1 MCKVG
6 FGLEVEGQVG
16 FLKLPFSLS
25 GIIISNSELLWM
37 RDLVSGSL
45 PLHLSLRIL
54 LISQFGVNSAVF
66 LLYVLGSR
74 ALLDLPVMNWY

>member
-1 MCKVG
+1 
-6 FGLEVEGQVG
+6 
-16 FLKLPFSLS
+16 
-25 GIIISNSELLWM
+25 M

-74 ALLDLPVMNWY
+74 ALLDLLVMNWY